1 MDDIIFF
8 MNNFSNK
15 VSTIKKLD
23 GRKQR
28 SSQSSDLIAQATID
42 IINSGNLNPTAKEV
56 AAKAGLGTRTV
67 FRQYT
72 DMDDLYL
79 RIHNIMMQK
88 FRGNNELVHLNQSS
102 LNERAERLLHS
113 FINGY
118 EANENIIRVTISRM
132 HLSERLTH
140 NHKEFLGLV
149 SSFILTHLPEL
160 RTINSI
166 KRENVIFEFSPSK
179 WFALKS
185 FHQYDNKVI
194 RKMLLLSIKDLL
206 SKIS

>member
-132 HLSERLTH
+132 HLSERLTR

-206 SKIS
+206 SKIF